1 VNPATPADSSADEKI
16 RTIMLVDDNM
26 DVRAV
31 ITMGLEQLGYQVVQ
45 CVDGRDAFEK
55 FELEKP
61 DVAIIDQGLPDMK
74 GIEIG
79 RQFKKMAEQQPLT
92 IALLTGTDGPTL
104 RLEAQQA
111 QFDGFF
117 VKPVRLQF
125 LAEWINRQIGTS
137 RDHD

>member
-1 VNPATPADSSADEKI
+1 
-16 RTIMLVDDNM
+16 MLVDDNM

-31 ITMGLEQLGYQVVQ
+31 ITMGLEQLGFHVVQ